1 MPFDSLVSFEKI
13 FRKKGRDGAGRIA
26 HGAPL
31 RRKKERV
38 SALEVFPRESA
49 LGLVNSVLGPYNAC
63 GLFRGRR
70 EPSFPRTDTFRPT
83 TTEEFSMSNPAIA
96 ARMGELIANESV
108 QKALAVAKEEAP
120 RALAEQIAIA
130 QIPSPTFEESR
141 RAEEIARLL
150 REYGLTDV
158 VIDPSGNVVGRRP
171 GRGAGPV
178 VAIAAHTDTV
188 FPMETDV
195 TVRSEGN
202 LHYGPGIGDN
212 ASGLRSMLQVL
223 RMLEAAKIETAGDIL
238 FVGTVGEEGNGDI
251 RGAKALFDGSR
262 KIDAFVALDMETVAR
277 VQTGATG
284 AHRWRLAVD
293 GPGGHSWLDYGRV
306 PSAVHA
312 IGRAIAKIANLEL
325 PEDPKT
331 SYTVGTIKGGTT
343 VNTIAAHCEVDV
355 DMRSVAMEEL
365 MKVEETILAA
375 FEEAVAEEN
384 ARWTKAPESAYVK
397 LTKTKIGDR
406 PAGQRPAD
414 CPAVNAALEGA
425 KALGIEVTWTGSSS
439 TDCNMPMSLGIPA
452 VCLGTGG
459 HTYNEHSLKEYFDST
474 DMHLG
479 PQLAL
484 LTVLGITGLA

>member
-1 MPFDSLVSFEKI
+1 MPIDSLVSFEKI
-13 FRKKGRDGAGRIA
+13 FRKKGRAGAGRIA

-355 DMRSVAMEEL
+355 DTRSVAMEEL

>member
-1 MPFDSLVSFEKI
+1 MPIDSLVSFEKI
-13 FRKKGRDGAGRIA
+13 FRKKGRAGAGRIA

-70 EPSFPRTDTFRPT
+70 EPTFPRTDTFRPT

-406 PAGQRPAD
+406 PAD

>member
-1 MPFDSLVSFEKI
+1 MQFFDDEESVEILSPTAEMMPVFDAIRESFERLAALPHANALSLAWDDI
-13 FRKKGRDGAGRIA
+13 SFTQTGTELARWYFGRNGLSIRIEDPDDAMLGDLYHWVENHFNVMSGADLDDRLEYLAGNNQTPTRFRTIREAAAVSELVRHEVGLGWGGFSAVVDKEDEAR
-26 HGAPL
+26 L
-31 RRKKERV
+31 RRLRIFTDYYRQTIEWPLLRTADLAATC
-38 SALEVFPRESA
+38 ALIVASQL
-49 LGLVNSVLGPYNAC
+49 LGMTSPARAET
-63 GLFRGRR
+63 LFA
-70 EPSFPRTDTFRPT
+70 RP
-83 TTEEFSMSNPAIA
+83 A
-96 ARMGELIANESV
+96 GELIVRFRSW
-108 QKALAVAKEEAP
+108 
-120 RALAEQIAIA
+120 
-130 QIPSPTFEESR
+130 
-141 RAEEIARLL
+141 
-150 REYGLTDV
+150 TDV
-158 VIDPSGNVVGRRP
+158 AESLL
-171 GRGAGPV
+171 
-178 VAIAAHTDTV
+178 
-188 FPMETDV
+188 
-195 TVRSEGN
+195 VR
-202 LHYGPGIGDN
+202 
-212 ASGLRSMLQVL
+212 
-223 RMLEAAKIETAGDIL
+223 
-238 FVGTVGEEGNGDI
+238 
-251 RGAKALFDGSR
+251 
-262 KIDAFVALDMETVAR
+262 DAFVALDMETVAR

-384 ARWTKAPESAYVK
+384 ARWTKAPESSYVK

>member
-1 MPFDSLVSFEKI
+1 MPIDSLVSFEKI
-13 FRKKGRDGAGRIA
+13 FRKKGRAGAGRIA

-31 RRKKERV
+31 RRKKERG

-251 RGAKALFDGSR
+251 RGAKSLFDGSR

>member
-1 MPFDSLVSFEKI
+1 MPIDSLVSFEKI
-13 FRKKGRDGAGRIA
+13 FRKKGRAGAGRIA

-365 MKVEETILAA
+365 MKVKETILAA

>member
-1 MPFDSLVSFEKI
+1 MPIDSLVSFEKI
-13 FRKKGRDGAGRIA
+13 FRKKGRAGAGRIA

-178 VAIAAHTDTV
+178 VAIAAHADTV

>member
-1 MPFDSLVSFEKI
+1 
-13 FRKKGRDGAGRIA
+13 
-26 HGAPL
+26 
-31 RRKKERV
+31 
-38 SALEVFPRESA
+38 
-49 LGLVNSVLGPYNAC
+49 
-63 GLFRGRR
+63 
-70 EPSFPRTDTFRPT
+70 
-83 TTEEFSMSNPAIA
+83 MSNPAIA

-130 QIPSPTFEESR
+130 QIPSPTFEETR

-171 GRGAGPV
+171 GRGTGPV

-384 ARWTKAPESAYVK
+384 ARWTKAPESSYVK

-406 PAGQRPAD
+406 PAGPRPAD

-425 KALGIEVTWTGSSS
+425 KALGIVIAFVVIAGAIINAGYNGLSFIEPLGAGSSILDFADFIS
-439 TDCNMPMSLGIPA
+439 NSVLMPI
-452 VCLGTGG
+452 V
-459 HTYNEHSLKEYFDST
+459 
-474 DMHLG
+474 
-479 PQLAL
+479 AL
-484 LTVLGITGLA
+484 LTCVFVGWIVKPKTIIDEVRVSAPFKAAPAWTIMIKYIAPVLVIIILVAYVAAQFGFFSM

>member
-1 MPFDSLVSFEKI
+1 
-13 FRKKGRDGAGRIA
+13 
-26 HGAPL
+26 
-31 RRKKERV
+31 
-38 SALEVFPRESA
+38 
-49 LGLVNSVLGPYNAC
+49 
-63 GLFRGRR
+63 
-70 EPSFPRTDTFRPT
+70 
-83 TTEEFSMSNPAIA
+83 MSNPAIA

-130 QIPSPTFEESR
+130 QIPSPTFEETR

-171 GRGAGPV
+171 GRGTGPV

-365 MKVEETILAA
+365 MKVEETILAS

-384 ARWTKAPESAYVK
+384 ARWTKAPESSYVK

>member
-1 MPFDSLVSFEKI
+1 MPIDSLVSFEKI
-13 FRKKGRDGAGRIA
+13 FRKKGRAGAGRIA

-251 RGAKALFDGSR
+251 RGAKSLFDGSR

-375 FEEAVAEEN
+375 FVEAVAEEN

>member
-1 MPFDSLVSFEKI
+1 MVCLHGGTEQDGVTGTVRVTVLYTPENESGVRALEFAMPFSAQGEGLAGCAHVVVETEIELLESRMLNPRKI
-13 FRKKGRDGAGRIA
+13 FTRCKLVTHLAGCRKVCLTISSDAETDPALLVEKRIDRVIFTCGGTAG
-26 HGAPL
+26 H
-31 RRKKERV
+31 V
-38 SALEVFPRESA
+38 
-49 LGLVNSVLGPYNAC
+49 
-63 GLFRGRR
+63 
-70 EPSFPRTDTFRPT
+70 
-83 TTEEFSMSNPAIA
+83 NPA
-96 ARMGELIANESV
+96 L
-108 QKALAVAKEEAP
+108 ALAQYMQERIE
-120 RALAEQIAIA
+120 
-130 QIPSPTFEESR
+130 
-141 RAEEIARLL
+141 
-150 REYGLTDV
+150 
-158 VIDPSGNVVGRRP
+158 
-171 GRGAGPV
+171 
-178 VAIAAHTDTV
+178 
-188 FPMETDV
+188 
-195 TVRSEGN
+195 N
-202 LHYGPGIGDN
+202 L
-212 ASGLRSMLQVL
+212 
-223 RMLEAAKIETAGDIL
+223 DIL

-384 ARWTKAPESAYVK
+384 ARWTKAPESSYVK

>member
-1 MPFDSLVSFEKI
+1 
-13 FRKKGRDGAGRIA
+13 
-26 HGAPL
+26 
-31 RRKKERV
+31 
-38 SALEVFPRESA
+38 
-49 LGLVNSVLGPYNAC
+49 
-63 GLFRGRR
+63 
-70 EPSFPRTDTFRPT
+70 
-83 TTEEFSMSNPAIA
+83 MSNPAIA
-96 ARMGELIANESV
+96 ARMGEMIANESV

-130 QIPSPTFEESR
+130 QIPSPTFEETR

-171 GRGAGPV
+171 GRGTGPV

-384 ARWTKAPESAYVK
+384 ARWTKAPESSYVK

-459 HTYNEHSLKEYFDST
+459 HTYKEHSLKEYFDST

>member
-1 MPFDSLVSFEKI
+1 MPIDSLVSFEKI
-13 FRKKGRDGAGRIA
+13 FRKKGRAGAGRIA

-251 RGAKALFDGSR
+251 RGAKSLFDGSR

>member
-1 MPFDSLVSFEKI
+1 
-13 FRKKGRDGAGRIA
+13 
-26 HGAPL
+26 
-31 RRKKERV
+31 
-38 SALEVFPRESA
+38 
-49 LGLVNSVLGPYNAC
+49 
-63 GLFRGRR
+63 
-70 EPSFPRTDTFRPT
+70 
-83 TTEEFSMSNPAIA
+83 MSNPAIA

-130 QIPSPTFEESR
+130 QIPSPTFEETR

-171 GRGAGPV
+171 GRGTGPV

-262 KIDAFVALDMETVAR
+262 KIDAFVVLDMETVAR

-384 ARWTKAPESAYVK
+384 ARWTKAPESSYVK

-414 CPAVNAALEGA
+414 CPATCRCPSASPPSASARAA
-425 KALGIEVTWTGSSS
+425 TPT
-439 TDCNMPMSLGIPA
+439 TNTP
-452 VCLGTGG
+452 
-459 HTYNEHSLKEYFDST
+459 
-474 DMHLG
+474 
-479 PQLAL
+479 
-484 LTVLGITGLA
+484 

>member
-1 MPFDSLVSFEKI
+1 MPIDSLVSFEKI
-13 FRKKGRDGAGRIA
+13 FRKKGRAGAGRIA

-120 RALAEQIAIA
+120 CALAEQIAIA

>member
-1 MPFDSLVSFEKI
+1 
-13 FRKKGRDGAGRIA
+13 
-26 HGAPL
+26 
-31 RRKKERV
+31 
-38 SALEVFPRESA
+38 
-49 LGLVNSVLGPYNAC
+49 
-63 GLFRGRR
+63 
-70 EPSFPRTDTFRPT
+70 
-83 TTEEFSMSNPAIA
+83 MSNPAIA

-130 QIPSPTFEESR
+130 QIPSPTFEETR

-171 GRGAGPV
+171 GRGTGPV

-223 RMLEAAKIETAGDIL
+223 RMFEAAKIETAGDIL

-306 PSAVHA
+306 PSAVHG

-384 ARWTKAPESAYVK
+384 ARWTKAPESSYVK

>member
-1 MPFDSLVSFEKI
+1 MPIDSLVSFEKI
-13 FRKKGRDGAGRIA
+13 FRKKGRAGAGRIA

-38 SALEVFPRESA
+38 SALEVFPSESA

-70 EPSFPRTDTFRPT
+70 EPTFPRTDTFRPT

-397 LTKTKIGDR
+397 LTKTKIGGRLSGRQRRARRRQGARHRSYLDGFFLDR
-406 PAGQRPAD
+406 LQHADVARHPRRLPRHGRSHLQRTLPQGVFRQHRHA
-414 CPAVNAALEGA
+414 PRSAVGA
-425 KALGIEVTWTGSSS
+425 S
-439 TDCNMPMSLGIPA
+439 
-452 VCLGTGG
+452 
-459 HTYNEHSLKEYFDST
+459 H
-474 DMHLG
+474 G
-479 PQLAL
+479 PRHHGPRLR
-484 LTVLGITGLA
+484 

>member
-1 MPFDSLVSFEKI
+1 MPIDSLVSFEKI
-13 FRKKGRDGAGRIA
+13 FRKKGRAGAGRIA

-63 GLFRGRR
+63 GLFRGQR

-384 ARWTKAPESAYVK
+384 ARWTKAPESVYVK

>member
-1 MPFDSLVSFEKI
+1 
-13 FRKKGRDGAGRIA
+13 
-26 HGAPL
+26 
-31 RRKKERV
+31 
-38 SALEVFPRESA
+38 
-49 LGLVNSVLGPYNAC
+49 
-63 GLFRGRR
+63 
-70 EPSFPRTDTFRPT
+70 
-83 TTEEFSMSNPAIA
+83 
-96 ARMGELIANESV
+96 
-108 QKALAVAKEEAP
+108 
-120 RALAEQIAIA
+120 
-130 QIPSPTFEESR
+130 
-141 RAEEIARLL
+141 
-150 REYGLTDV
+150 
-158 VIDPSGNVVGRRP
+158 
-171 GRGAGPV
+171 
-178 VAIAAHTDTV
+178 
-188 FPMETDV
+188 
-195 TVRSEGN
+195 
-202 LHYGPGIGDN
+202 
-212 ASGLRSMLQVL
+212 MLQVL

-384 ARWTKAPESAYVK
+384 ARWTKAPESSYVK

-452 VCLGTGG
+452 VCLCTGG
-459 HTYNEHSLKEYFDST
+459 HTSTEHSLKEYFDST

>member
-1 MPFDSLVSFEKI
+1 MPIDSLVSFEKI
-13 FRKKGRDGAGRIA
+13 FRKKGRAGAGRIA

-202 LHYGPGIGDN
+202 LHHGPGIGDN

>member
-1 MPFDSLVSFEKI
+1 MPIDSLVSFEKI
-13 FRKKGRDGAGRIA
+13 FRKKGRAGAGRIA

-31 RRKKERV
+31 CRKKERV

>member
-1 MPFDSLVSFEKI
+1 
-13 FRKKGRDGAGRIA
+13 
-26 HGAPL
+26 
-31 RRKKERV
+31 
-38 SALEVFPRESA
+38 
-49 LGLVNSVLGPYNAC
+49 
-63 GLFRGRR
+63 
-70 EPSFPRTDTFRPT
+70 
-83 TTEEFSMSNPAIA
+83 MSNPAIA

-130 QIPSPTFEESR
+130 QIPSPTFEETR

-171 GRGAGPV
+171 GRGTGPV

-384 ARWTKAPESAYVK
+384 ARWTKAPESSYVK

-459 HTYNEHSLKEYFDST
+459 HTYNEPSLKEYFDST

>member
-1 MPFDSLVSFEKI
+1 MPIDSLVSFEKI
-13 FRKKGRDGAGRIA
+13 FRKKGRAGAGRIA

-108 QKALAVAKEEAP
+108 QKALSVAKEEAP

>member
-1 MPFDSLVSFEKI
+1 M
-13 FRKKGRDGAGRIA
+13 
-26 HGAPL
+26 
-31 RRKKERV
+31 
-38 SALEVFPRESA
+38 
-49 LGLVNSVLGPYNAC
+49 
-63 GLFRGRR
+63 
-70 EPSFPRTDTFRPT
+70 
-83 TTEEFSMSNPAIA
+83 
-96 ARMGELIANESV
+96 
-108 QKALAVAKEEAP
+108 
-120 RALAEQIAIA
+120 
-130 QIPSPTFEESR
+130 
-141 RAEEIARLL
+141 
-150 REYGLTDV
+150 
-158 VIDPSGNVVGRRP
+158 
-171 GRGAGPV
+171 
-178 VAIAAHTDTV
+178 
-188 FPMETDV
+188 
-195 TVRSEGN
+195 
-202 LHYGPGIGDN
+202 
-212 ASGLRSMLQVL
+212 
-223 RMLEAAKIETAGDIL
+223 
-238 FVGTVGEEGNGDI
+238 
-251 RGAKALFDGSR
+251 
-262 KIDAFVALDMETVAR
+262 
-277 VQTGATG
+277 
-284 AHRWRLAVD
+284 
-293 GPGGHSWLDYGRV
+293 
-306 PSAVHA
+306 HA